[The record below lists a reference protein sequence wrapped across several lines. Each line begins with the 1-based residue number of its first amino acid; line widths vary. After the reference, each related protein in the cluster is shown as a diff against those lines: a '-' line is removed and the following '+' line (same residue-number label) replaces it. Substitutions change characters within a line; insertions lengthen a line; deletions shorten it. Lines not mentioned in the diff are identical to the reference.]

1 MTRSRTL
8 RTLGVLGAAVIIA
21 AGCGGGDDFGG
32 DAGTVVPDAD
42 SGAGLVGEG
51 GQDLDG
57 DGIPDTVPS
66 AQLGATA
73 TIPDLSGG
81 EIAGGL
87 SAPSGAAPLFEP
99 GAVKSIESEN
109 EGETTKDDAEAPK
122 ATEPPPAAP
131 IYTGARIYVDGVIHE
146 VSKSGA
152 FPKDSPV
159 FRLLSISSRSI
170 EVELIAGEFTSGGGS
185 GVFLDKGELV
195 SLVNA
200 SEQLTYRVKFLRPIS
215 GATGISF

>member
-8 RTLGVLGAAVIIA
+8 RTLGVLGVAAIIA
-21 AGCGGGDDFGG
+21 AGCGGDDEFVADPG
-32 DAGTVVPDAD
+32 APVPTPGT
-42 SGAGLVGEG
+42 GLVAE

-57 DGIPDTVPS
+57 DGVPDAAPS

-73 TIPDLSGG
+73 SIPDLTGG

-87 SAPSGAAPLFEP
+87 SAPSGAASMFEP
-99 GAVKSIESEN
+99 GAVESIES
-109 EGETTKDDAEAPK
+109 GSDDATKGAEVPK
-122 ATEPPPAAP
+122 ATEPVPAAP
-131 IYTGARIYVDGVIHE
+131 TYTGARIYVDGVIHE
-146 VSKSGA
+146 VTKSGA
-152 FPKDSPV
+152 FPKESPV

-200 SEQLTYRVKFLRPIS
+200 SEQLTYRVKFLRPLS